1 MSGARLTHQFAATAR
16 GKRLQTLSEIL
27 FLRFFA

>member
-1 MSGARLTHQFAATAR
+1 MSGARLAHQFGATSR
-16 GKRLQTLSEIL
+16 GKRLQTSEIF